1 MRETPFTLAFR
12 TEAVIPCE
20 VGIPSFRVN
29 CFNPTSNDELLRM
42 KLDLVEELRDE
53 ASVQNIA
60 YQNQVRRYYN
70 ENVDTRDEASKI

>member
-1 MRETPFTLAFR
+1 MAFGI
-12 TEAVIPCE
+12 EAIIPCE

-42 KLDLVEELRDE
+42 ELDLVEELHDE
-53 ASVQNIA
+53 ASVQNTA

-70 ENVDTRDEASKI
+70 ANVDTRDEASTI